1 MKRLRDRDALR
12 REAESD
18 RKAAEA
24 RAELE
29 SRIEEAM
36 DRWAGQIA
44 SRLGCLPDVLYP
56 ELGYMADSV
65 RRRWGVTLV

>member
-1 MKRLRDRDALR
+1 MSQLRSRDALR

-18 RKAAEA
+18 QRAAEA

-36 DRWAGQIA
+36 DRWQGQALKAHWLEWEQQKALA
-44 SRLGCLPDVLYP
+44 SCAERVYSRYGALLL
-56 ELGYMADSV
+56 
-65 RRRWGVTLV
+65 